1 VHKGGKEVARPEPSR
16 NLEYEYAWYA
26 CVRVWG
32 SNEWTRHAAGPTR
45 CHKGPKEDGQI
56 IWHSHSGLRNTPYSR
71 MQKWLQRHAAVAKW
85 SMAGRKQ
92 TLSASRR
99 ATDAGRRRVGALHGP
114 LGPER
119 VEDVEHVVN
128 P

>member
-1 VHKGGKEVARPEPSR
+1 MHGMRAFAYGAATSGRGTPLVQRDATKDQRKMGKSYV
-16 NLEYEYAWYA
+16 
-26 CVRVWG
+26 
-32 SNEWTRHAAGPTR
+32 
-45 CHKGPKEDGQI
+45 
-56 IWHSHSGLRNTPYSR
+56 WHSHSGLRNAPYSR